1 MKDVERAFKFTDK
14 ISRHW
19 FSFRGAL
26 EVDEGQGEPPGD
38 STKERTSVET
48 RKFAE
53 VAEDGGLK
61 NSCLG
66 NNDQARREER
76 NR

>member
-1 MKDVERAFKFTDK
+1 LKDVERAFKFTDK

-26 EVDEGQGEPPGD
+26 EVDEGQGGLPGD
-38 STKERTSVET
+38 LTKERTSVET

-53 VAEDGGLK
+53 VAEVEGLK
-61 NSCLG
+61 DSGLG
-66 NNDQARREER
+66 NNDQAR
-76 NR
+76 